1 MNWNSPV
8 SATARVKETVGIER
22 MLSAAESELNHL
34 RKYTTIW
41 YVAWLRGDLDIAAL
55 SAAGAVMQ
63 GNHPYL
69 AARVDPVGR
78 LFRVTTEQVRD
89 TVVSVRYE
97 RLRDVAALP
106 VLSLDDGTYAILVYP
121 GDSGSA
127 VAVGV
132 DHSIADAR
140 LSYSYFH
147 ELWEL
152 YTEIVT
158 SGTIPRTRRQP
169 IPMAPEAALAKRGL
183 HRAALPEK
191 PWFGPTSWAGRQQD
205 NSTSPQMVLGWKQRF
220 DPELS
225 ASLRASARRRDTTLN
240 TLVTGVIALAERAL
254 FRIGDDEPVNLG
266 FESLVDYR
274 RHLTPPAELGE
285 IANGIMIARSQVPV
299 RANDDPLRVGAAVA
313 AQINDDIAS
322 GFLVQSVN
330 HIGGTAL
337 TGNWGP
343 FIRITNP
350 GVLPLPPLPA
360 GLTLEDFDAQLTT
373 PRTPSSG
380 PPAPQASRYE
390 VYSIGAEFTVVCKF
404 AAGALTGEQ
413 AEALRAGIV
422 AGVEAL
428 AEP

>member
-8 SATARVKETVGIER
+8 SATTRVEETVGIER

-140 LSYSYFH
+140 
-147 ELWEL
+147 
-152 YTEIVT
+152 
-158 SGTIPRTRRQP
+158 
-169 IPMAPEAALAKRGL
+169 
-183 HRAALPEK
+183 
-191 PWFGPTSWAGRQQD
+191 
-205 NSTSPQMVLGWKQRF
+205 
-220 DPELS
+220 
-225 ASLRASARRRDTTLN
+225 
-240 TLVTGVIALAERAL
+240 
-254 FRIGDDEPVNLG
+254 
-266 FESLVDYR
+266 
-274 RHLTPPAELGE
+274 
-285 IANGIMIARSQVPV
+285 
-299 RANDDPLRVGAAVA
+299 
-313 AQINDDIAS
+313 
-322 GFLVQSVN
+322 
-330 HIGGTAL
+330 
-337 TGNWGP
+337 
-343 FIRITNP
+343 
-350 GVLPLPPLPA
+350 
-360 GLTLEDFDAQLTT
+360 
-373 PRTPSSG
+373 
-380 PPAPQASRYE
+380 
-390 VYSIGAEFTVVCKF
+390 
-404 AAGALTGEQ
+404 
-413 AEALRAGIV
+413 
-422 AGVEAL
+422 
-428 AEP
+428 